1 MRRSPM
7 AVVVRCQK
15 RRTCQ
20 HSTPSVPVMEPNAF
34 PFRRSSGS
42 AALTGETVIFSPKPH
57 PCQMKESS
65 SAVVA
70 SAKYVA
76 LTHPQK
82 PASST
87 TASSPAEH
95 DSLYA
100 STTSLRQ
107 DSASFNAGTL
117 STTQNESIR
126 PSTAEHNTN
135 PKNSTNQKQPAEN

>member
-1 MRRSPM
+1 MRESPM
-7 AVVVRCQK
+7 AAVVLCQE

-20 HSTPSVPVMEPNAF
+20 LSTPSVPVTEANVF
-34 PFRRSSGS
+34 PFRRSSVPLNLPERLGS
-42 AALTGETVIFSPKPH
+42 LPQERDL
-57 PCQMKESS
+57 CQMRESS
-65 SAVVA
+65 SAVVDN
-70 SAKYVA
+70 AKSVT

-82 PASST
+82 
-87 TASSPAEH
+87 TARSPAEH
-95 DSLYA
+95 DRLNA

-135 PKNSTNQKQPAEN
+135 PKNNTEQKQPSEK